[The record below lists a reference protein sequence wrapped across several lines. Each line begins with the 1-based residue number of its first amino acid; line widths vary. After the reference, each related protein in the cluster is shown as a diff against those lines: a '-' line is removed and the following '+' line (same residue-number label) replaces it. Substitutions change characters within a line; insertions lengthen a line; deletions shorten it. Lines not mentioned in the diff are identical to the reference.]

1 MRSWT
6 TEDMVE
12 VVIMQQVG
20 SRRSADRNNKKQ
32 RPGRIRGLAFFL
44 LGQQSRAPGFFLEL
58 AWVCQIDRSN
68 DPFRSNHCQVG
79 RDQSKEGIPVRKTA
93 HCPLIHSVSRGHRF
107 TFSKYVRVAPCV
119 VRERIHNTIIWV
131 CETGK
136 HKVARYNENDDIDDI
151 DDITGDG
158 TGRGMECVVKSGCQT
173 AI

>member
-1 MRSWT
+1 M
-6 TEDMVE
+6 
-12 VVIMQQVG
+12 
-20 SRRSADRNNKKQ
+20 
-32 RPGRIRGLAFFL
+32 
-44 LGQQSRAPGFFLEL
+44 
-58 AWVCQIDRSN
+58 
-68 DPFRSNHCQVG
+68 
-79 RDQSKEGIPVRKTA
+79 RKTA